1 MRHQGVRRWTLAV
14 ATLLIGLGV
23 IQPVAATTV
32 PGRDANAIVPAAFSG
47 AMPWSQEGRWHW
59 VEISY
64 DGTHRI
70 STPKYD
76 VSIGKELN
84 SAYFVATE
92 VRTLQKNDPC
102 KDCLMLSSTEQ
113 GPPSILGGPENPA
126 LRPAYQNI
134 ENGPR
139 RQLKE
144 DSADGGGIRWTYGS
158 WFLNYSPITKTF
170 FSWTWVP
177 DDWTAEAERE
187 GIVPDTSAL
196 PPDSESRDPRKR
208 TTLSGRSSVKGTR
221 VLPLRGTYRVTQEY
235 GCVDEND
242 GYASSASCPR
252 SKPSFHDG
260 LDFGAPGGTPI
271 LAAAS
276 GIVTFS
282 GVDPNSRSGNSK
294 IVIEHDGP
302 NTGYRT
308 EYLHWERSLVKAG
321 ERVAEGQE
329 IAEVGSVGYS
339 TGNHLHFSVY
349 VDTTNRA
356 VDPAAWLLS
365 AGVSV
370 LSGAD
375 IGDAAP
381 PDLLQWSSLIRS
393 AAARYGVPA
402 ELIAAVMAVESSGNP
417 KAVSPAGAQGLMQ
430 IMPEQLTRLGVPEAL
445 WQDPK
450 ANIDAGARYLAET
463 LNAGGSL
470 EQAAARYFGSGC
482 DVGGVCTDEYTARV
496 MKWVAYYHDHLP

>member
-1 MRHQGVRRWTLAV
+1 MHHQGVWRLTLAV
-14 ATLLIGLGV
+14 TTLLIGLVV
-23 IQPVAATTV
+23 IHPVAATTV
-32 PGRDANAIVPAAFSG
+32 PGQDPNSIVPVAFSG
-47 AMPWSQEGRWHW
+47 AMTWSEEGRWHW

-84 SAYFVATE
+84 NAYFVATK

-102 KDCLMLSSTEQ
+102 KDCIMVSSTEQ

-126 LRPAYQNI
+126 LRSAYQNI

-144 DSADGGGIRWTYGS
+144 DSADGGGTRWTHGS

-177 DDWTAEAERE
+177 EDWTAAAERE
-187 GIVPDTSAL
+187 GIVPDT
-196 PPDSESRDPRKR
+196 
-208 TTLSGRSSVKGTR
+208 TTLPAASPTLDKLKQTTLPGQSSVTGTR
-221 VLPLRGTYRVTQEY
+221 SLPLRGTYRITQEY
-235 GCVDEND
+235 GCVEENG
-242 GYASSASCPR
+242 GYASSPNCPQDN
-252 SKPSFHDG
+252 PSFHDG

-271 LAAAS
+271 LAAAD

-282 GVDPNSRSGNSK
+282 GIDPHSRSGNSK

-302 NTGYRT
+302 NSEYRT
-308 EYLHWERSLVKAG
+308 EYLHWEHSLVSAG
-321 ERVAEGQE
+321 EHVTAGQE

-339 TGNHLHFSVY
+339 TGNHLHFGVY
-349 VDTTNRA
+349 VAATNRA
-356 VDPAAWLLS
+356 VDPVIWLLS
-365 AGVSV
+365 AGISV
-370 LSGAD
+370 LPSVD
-375 IGDAAP
+375 ISDMVP
-381 PDLLQWSSLIRS
+381 PDVLQWAPLIRG
-393 AAARYGVPA
+393 AAERYGVPA

-430 IMPEQLTRLGVPEAL
+430 IMPEQLTRLGVPEEL

-463 LNAGGSL
+463 LGAGGSL

-482 DVGGVCTDEYTARV
+482 DVGGVCTDEYIARV
-496 MKWVAYYHDHLP
+496 MKWLPYYHDHLP

>member
-1 MRHQGVRRWTLAV
+1 MHHHGVWRWALAV
-14 ATLLIGLGV
+14 TTLLVGLSA
-23 IQPVAATTV
+23 IQSVAATTV
-32 PGRDANAIVPAAFSG
+32 PGQDPNAIVPAAFSG
-47 AMPWSQEGRWHW
+47 AMSWSQEGSWHW

-64 DGTHRI
+64 DGTRRI

-102 KDCLMLSSTEQ
+102 KDCLMVSSTEQ
-113 GPPSILGGPENPA
+113 GPPSIMGGPENPA

-139 RQLKE
+139 RQLQE
-144 DSADGGGIRWTYGS
+144 DSADGGGTRWTHGS

-177 DDWTAEAERE
+177 EDWTAAAERE
-187 GIVPDTSAL
+187 GIVPDTTSVPANSAETNK
-196 PPDSESRDPRKR
+196 SKR
-208 TTLSGRSSVKGTR
+208 TTFSGSSSVTGTR
-221 VLPLRGTYRVTQEY
+221 ILPVRGTYRITQEF
-235 GCVDEND
+235 GCVEEND
-242 GYASSASCPR
+242 GYVFSPICPEN
-252 SKPSFHDG
+252 KPSFHDG
-260 LDFGAPGGTPI
+260 LDFGAPGRTPI
-271 LAAAS
+271 VAAAA
-276 GIVTFS
+276 GTVTFS
-282 GVDPNSRSGNSK
+282 GIDPQSRSGNSK

-308 EYLHWERSLVKAG
+308 EYLHWEHSLVAAG
-321 ERVAEGQE
+321 EHVTEGQE

-339 TGNHLHFSVY
+339 TGYHLHFGVY
-349 VDTTNRA
+349 VEGTNRA
-356 VDPAAWLLS
+356 VDPEGWLLS

-370 LSGAD
+370 LAGVDVSD
-375 IGDAAP
+375 EVP
-381 PDLLQWSSLIRS
+381 PDVLQWAPLIRG
-393 AAARYGVPA
+393 AAAEYGVPA
-402 ELIAAVMAVESSGNP
+402 ELIAAIMAVESSGNP

-430 IMPEQLTRLGVPEAL
+430 IMPEQLTRLGVPEEL

-463 LNAGGSL
+463 LDAGGSM

-482 DVGGVCTDEYTARV
+482 DVGGVCTDEYITRV
-496 MKWVAYYHDHLP
+496 MKWLVYYHDHLP